1 MPMPHLRRSRS
12 AALVLAGCALA
23 VVVSGCATPPAYEV
37 PPARAATVPAST
49 APQSRPESSLDG
61 TAAGA
66 GKSGT
71 VVQLSP
77 PPRAPL
83 PATRADWSSRFPNDD
98 AVTVSA
104 NGMPLRQF
112 IQYVFAEVLK
122 VGYVVAE
129 GIPGLDAPVTLNV
142 QQPVSSRALY
152 KLVAE
157 VLESSKV
164 GITVRDG
171 VFFLHPLDGRAK
183 GNIPIGFGRR
193 TQDVPDVPGRVL
205 QVIPLRYGVNVSIER
220 TARGL
225 VDVDIQP
232 DATQSAL
239 FVTGEREAVL
249 RVIDVVNLLDQPATR
264 ARQVAM
270 VSLNYIGS
278 RELTDQLVTLLE
290 NEGIPTGVGR
300 AEGKNVA
307 LVPLEQLGAI
317 AVFTSSADLLQRVE
331 YWVRQIDKPSQGP
344 EERYFIYHPR
354 NARASDLADS
364 LAPLIGADSLRQGN
378 QARDTR
384 SAMRAQGAGAD
395 GESASRTVLPG
406 GITQD
411 NALRRDGGATVR
423 QETPMSVRGEGLTM
437 SVDPRSNTLIFYTKG
452 SRYQALLPMIRRL
465 DVPPKQILLE
475 ATIAEVTLTGEFAYG
490 VEFAFTEGKW
500 SGGTRGNLQL
510 PAGGMGLNWVGSF
523 TDSVRAKLSASDSRV
538 NILSN
543 PTLVVRDGVE
553 ASILVGNDVPTVG
566 ATASD
571 PIQSDRVIT
580 TVLYRRTGLD
590 LQIRPT
596 INAAGLIVLEISQS
610 ISNTVEGGSDVS
622 GAPIFFERAV
632 TTEVVARSG
641 QSILLAGL
649 VSENRSEN
657 AAKVPGLA
665 DVPLLGK
672 LFESR
677 SKSREKTELVLLITP
692 RVIEDPS
699 EWSAIRNGLQD
710 GLENLVLPPEKPA
723 AVPPAPASPP
733 ADQGTPP
740 ESGAPA
746 GTESVTSLTDAPNQG
761 GSGGR

>member
-1 MPMPHLRRSRS
+1 MPMPRLRRPRS
-12 AALVLAGCALA
+12 AGLVLAGCALA
-23 VVVSGCATPPAYEV
+23 VFVSGCATPPAYEV
-37 PPARAATVPAST
+37 PPARAATVPASGS
-49 APQSRPESSLDG
+49 PPPPRPESSLDG
-61 TAAGA
+61 AAAGA
-66 GKSGT
+66 GKSGSL
-71 VVQLSP
+71 VQLSP

-104 NGMPLRQF
+104 NAMPLRQF
-112 IQYVFAEVLK
+112 IQYAFAEVLK
-122 VGYVVAE
+122 VSYVVAE

-142 QQPVSSRALY
+142 QRPVSSRALY

-164 GITVRDG
+164 GVTVRDG

-183 GNIPIGFGRR
+183 GNVPIGFGRR
-193 TQDVPDVPGRVL
+193 AQDVPDVAGRVL
-205 QVIPLRYGVNVSIER
+205 QVIPLRYGVNASIER

-249 RVIDVVNLLDQPATR
+249 RVLDVVNLLDQPATR

-270 VSLNYIGS
+270 VSLTYIGS

-317 AVFTSSADLLQRVE
+317 AVFTSSSDLLQRVE

-364 LAPLIGADSLRQGN
+364 LAPLIGADTLRPGN
-378 QARDTR
+378 QSRDTR
-384 SAMRAQGAGAD
+384 SAMQSQGTGGD
-395 GESASRTVLPG
+395 GERTSRTVQPG
-406 GITQD
+406 GGAGITQE
-411 NALRRDGGATVR
+411 NALRREGTAAVR
-423 QETPMSVRGEGLTM
+423 QDVPMSVRGEGLTM

-452 SRYQALLPMIRRL
+452 LRYQALLPMIRRL

-475 ATIAEVTLTGEFAYG
+475 ATIAEVTLSGEFAYG

-510 PAGGMGLNWVGSF
+510 PGGGLGLNWIGNV

-649 VSENRSEN
+649 VSENRSDN
-657 AAKVPGLA
+657 AAKVPGFA
-665 DVPLLGK
+665 DIPLLGK

-677 SKSREKTELVLLITP
+677 SKTREKTELVLLITP

-699 EWSAIRNGLQD
+699 EWSAIRNGLQQ
-710 GLENLVLPPEKPA
+710 GLENLVLPPEPPLP
-723 AVPPAPASPP
+723 VPPASVSP
-733 ADQGTPP
+733 GTEPVAP
-740 ESGAPA
+740 TESTAPA
-746 GTESVTSLTDAPNQG
+746 GTDSVTSGTDAPK
-761 GSGGR
+761 